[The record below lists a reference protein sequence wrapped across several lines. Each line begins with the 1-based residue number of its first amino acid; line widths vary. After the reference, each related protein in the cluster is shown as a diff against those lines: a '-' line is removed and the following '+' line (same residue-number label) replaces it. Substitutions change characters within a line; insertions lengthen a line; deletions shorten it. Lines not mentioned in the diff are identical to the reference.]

1 MNRLHLLLATA
12 VVAASASA
20 GAQIR
25 AYEPKSLA
33 RYDVS
38 YGRCEKMYPDMKGR
52 RDEAYLA
59 LWRAKPN
66 EKTKARLAEA
76 RGSATYKA
84 EREIALAGGVKSSA
98 PNAAKTL
105 ENECSALR
113 GELKRAA
120 Q

>member
-20 GAQIR
+20 GAQSR
-25 AYEPKSLA
+25 AYEPKALA

-38 YGRCEKMYPDMKGR
+38 YGRCEKMFPDMKGH
-52 RDEAYLA
+52 RDEAYLS

-76 RGSATYKA
+76 RGGATYKA

>member
-1 MNRLHLLLATA
+1 MNRLHLLLAT
-12 VVAASASA
+12 VVVLASTSA
-20 GAQIR
+20 IAQSR

-38 YGRCEKMYPDMKGR
+38 FGRCEKLYPDMKGH

-84 EREIALAGGVKSSA
+84 EREIALAGGTKSSA
-98 PNAAKTL
+98 PGAAKTF

-113 GELKRAA
+113 GEWKRAS

>member
-1 MNRLHLLLATA
+1 MNRLHLLLAAA

-20 GAQIR
+20 GAQTH

-66 EKTKARLAEA
+66 EKTKTRLAEA
-76 RGSATYKA
+76 RSSATYKA
-84 EREIALAGGVKSSA
+84 ERQIALAGGVKSSA
-98 PNAAKTL
+98 PDAATTL
-105 ENECSALR
+105 DHECRALR
-113 GELKRAA
+113 GELKRATK
-120 Q
+120 